1 MKLKVRNFG
10 PIKDGFTHSKDG
22 FFEVGKL
29 SIFVGN
35 QGAGKSTIAKLISSL
50 LWVEKVIF
58 SSEMNKNDI
67 SGCDFIA
74 LSSSI
79 AIFLGNNLDI
89 NTLNILASF
98 FSSLG
103 DNLGIIAASKSE

>member
-1 MKLKVRNFG
+1 
-10 PIKDGFTHSKDG
+10 
-22 FFEVGKL
+22 
-29 SIFVGN
+29 
-35 QGAGKSTIAKLISSL
+35 
-50 LWVEKVIF
+50 
-58 SSEMNKNDI
+58 MNKNDI